1 MLLCPYTLVL
11 KSVASL
17 LDQVG
22 IHRLGSLP
30 NFLLKIRGHSVF
42 DAAQDLVCLKGDKSA
57 LRPSGL
63 RLGTPALTSRGLLE
77 EDFQKVAHFIHR
89 GEEG

>member
-1 MLLCPYTLVL
+1 MSLRPSFEVSRLLARSSWDSQTRIF
-11 KSVASL
+11 A
-17 LDQVG
+17 Q
-22 IHRLGSLP
+22 
-30 NFLLKIRGHSVF
+30 LLKIRGHSVF

-89 GEEG
+89 GKEG